1 MIMARLEL
9 NGITVAYEKFT
20 LSNISFSCNGGDIL
34 ALIGRN
40 GAGKTTTIDSIM
52 GLTSLQSGS
61 IRYNGQPVTKA
72 NEHQFKEKVGYVGAS
87 QEYYPNIR
95 VGTFLRVVSGFYPQ
109 WDKSIIERYLSSFSI
124 DPSKKL
130 SQLSTGMKV
139 KLSLAI
145 ALSHS
150 TEIFLLDEPTA
161 GLDPIVREQVLEIL
175 ERLARERD
183 ACILF
188 SSHIT
193 QDIEKIASRVLFLVD
208 GTIALDAD
216 IKTLDERFVKLR
228 MDDSH
233 LLLKQVNQKGVILN
247 DRYIIL
253 EKADATSEMLGLCE
267 RAPLLIEDVLI
278 FLNGGVHSGT
288 MLSFWG
294 YSSTPTTATRKR
306 QTPLC

>member
-1 MIMARLEL
+1 MAKLEL
-9 NGITVAYEKFT
+9 SDITVAYETFT
-20 LSNISFSCNGGDIL
+20 LSNISFSCSGGEIL

-52 GLTSLQSGS
+52 GLTTLQSGS
-61 IRYNGQPVTKA
+61 VRYNGQLVTKV

-87 QEYYPNIR
+87 QDYYPNIR

-109 WDKSIIERYLSSFSI
+109 WDKSIIEQYLSSFTI
-124 DPSKKL
+124 DPGKKL
-130 SQLSTGMKV
+130 SQLSNGMKV

-150 TEIFLLDEPTA
+150 AELFLLDEPTA

-175 ERLARERD
+175 ERVSRERD

-193 QDIEKIASRVLFLVD
+193 QDVEKIASRILFLVD

-216 IKTLDERFVKLR
+216 MKTLERLFVKLR
-228 MDDSH
+228 LNDALMRSE
-233 LLLKQVNQKGVILN
+233 QARRKGVILN
-247 DRYIIL
+247 DRFIIL
-253 EKADATSEMLGLCE
+253 KKADATSEELGLCE
-267 RAPLLIEDVLI
+267 RAPLRIEDVLI
-278 FLNGGVHSGT
+278 FLNGGVHDA
-288 MLSFWG
+288 
-294 YSSTPTTATRKR
+294 PAD
-306 QTPLC
+306 

>member
-1 MIMARLEL
+1 MACKPLPRLEL
-9 NGITVAYEKFT
+9 NGITVAYEKYT

-52 GLTSLQSGS
+52 GLTTLKSGI
-61 IRYNGQPVTKA
+61 IRYNGQPVTEA

-95 VGTFLRVVSGFYPQ
+95 VGTFLRVVSGFYPH
-109 WDKSIIERYLSSFSI
+109 WDRSIIEQYLSSFSI
-124 DPSKKL
+124 DPDKKL
-130 SQLSTGMKV
+130 SQLSSGMKV

-150 TEIFLLDEPTA
+150 AEIFLLDEPTA

-175 ERLARERD
+175 ERLARERG

-193 QDIEKIASRVLFLVD
+193 QDVEKIASRVLFLVD
-208 GTIALDAD
+208 GTIALNAD
-216 IKTLDERFVKLR
+216 MKTLDERFVKLR
-228 MDDSH
+228 VDDSR
-233 LLLKQVNQKGVILN
+233 LPLKRINQKGVILN
-247 DRYIIL
+247 DSYIIL
-253 EKADATSEMLGLCE
+253 EKADATPEMLSLCE

-278 FLNGGVHSGT
+278 FLNGGVRSA
-288 MLSFWG
+288 
-294 YSSTPTTATRKR
+294 PAD
-306 QTPLC
+306 